1 MQVKRGRIQ
10 PSPFYLHA
18 LGCTPRY
25 RQRWPAPS
33 RMGFDAGAMAII
45 NVLRFA
51 PGVSRYAAQAFSAA
65 L

>member
-1 MQVKRGRIQ
+1 M
-10 PSPFYLHA
+10 HA